1 MLGQGMAT
9 AWVTATVMAGVT
21 QCSCSDA
28 RCEQGRRQQ
37 LVAGL
42 GEGGNGSGG
51 SGHESSIAGGGG
63 GGGEGGGDE
72 MNLKSPTPL
81 FFL

>member
-1 MLGQGMAT
+1 MA
-9 AWVTATVMAGVT
+9 A
-21 QCSCSDA
+21 
-28 RCEQGRRQQ
+28 
-37 LVAGL
+37 L

-51 SGHESSIAGGGG
+51 LGHESSIAGGGG
-63 GGGEGGGDE
+63 GGGGGMDE